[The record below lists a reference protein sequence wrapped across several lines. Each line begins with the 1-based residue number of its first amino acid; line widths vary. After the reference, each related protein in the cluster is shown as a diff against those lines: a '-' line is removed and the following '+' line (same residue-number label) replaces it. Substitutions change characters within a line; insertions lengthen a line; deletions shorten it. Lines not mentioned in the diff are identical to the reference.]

1 MHFFYT
7 PSLVIL
13 FSFITAPIE
22 ITNKQNSTNKSKH
35 SGACTGGGGGTSIG
49 GRTILLCWEKTR
61 KREKL
66 MKSVSKSL
74 LSEFYSHTIKRGKGR
89 FRFKTQQNTG
99 PFLLVIEVGD
109 VRRYPYPVSDP

>member
-1 MHFFYT
+1 MHFLHAVDKEVNF
-7 PSLVIL
+7 

-22 ITNKQNSTNKSKH
+22 ITNKQNSTNKQTQWRMH
-35 SGACTGGGGGTSIG
+35 RGGGGGGGVTSIG

-74 LSEFYSHTIKRGKGR
+74 LSEF
-89 FRFKTQQNTG
+89 
-99 PFLLVIEVGD
+99 
-109 VRRYPYPVSDP
+109 